1 MINATFTSIKLM
13 FKKCLKR
20 GGMLKQRILTATV
33 LFIVAIAGI
42 LFLPQTIFDMAV
54 AVVGIMAATELAFLF
69 WKYNILMR
77 ATFLAIIVI
86 FFVLVKLVSP
96 YYMLF
101 VAVFWWLAVPY
112 FIWQY
117 SKRKNS
123 ELDDDIWRVLIGILV
138 FVPFMIGLIVIRKIF
153 GPFYLLYIITVV
165 CFTDIGAF
173 FAGKF
178 WGKNLL
184 VPTISPKKTIEG
196 FLGGIILAML
206 IAVAG
211 GFLLKFEDMH
221 LLFLLTL
228 TLVACLWSV
237 IGDLFE
243 SMLKRQVGAKDS
255 GILLPGHGGIFDRID
270 SLTSAIP
277 IFALGLLLF
286 FKPKIGI

>member
-1 MINATFTSIKLM
+1 
-13 FKKCLKR
+13 
-20 GGMLKQRILTATV
+20 MLKQRILTATV